1 MATVKTE
8 AGYFA
13 IHIRETLAPEIFAA
27 IAAAAA
33 TTAQTQASGGAIPP
47 GWLFRRNADG
57 SIGIFSP
64 PVKLGE
70 SPRTSDVVYPFGGFR
85 DLHELL
91 GKLAD
96 HQAAQ
101 PQAEPVAQGLTDA
114 AVLDWLELADSV
126 TIGRNRA
133 DETTEVV
140 AIFGDQPIISE
151 HESLRASVRA
161 ALSTGEPK

>member
-13 IHIRETLAPEIFAA
+13 IHIRETLAPEIFAVV
-27 IAAAAA
+27 AAA
-33 TTAQTQASGGAIPP
+33 TAAATMAQT
-47 GWLFRRNADG
+47 
-57 SIGIFSP
+57 
-64 PVKLGE
+64 
-70 SPRTSDVVYPFGGFR
+70 
-85 DLHELL
+85 
-91 GKLAD
+91 
-96 HQAAQ
+96 
-101 PQAEPVAQGLTDA
+101 QAEPVAQGLTDA

-151 HESLRASVRA
+151 HESLRAAVRA
-161 ALSTGEPK
+161 ALSTGEHK